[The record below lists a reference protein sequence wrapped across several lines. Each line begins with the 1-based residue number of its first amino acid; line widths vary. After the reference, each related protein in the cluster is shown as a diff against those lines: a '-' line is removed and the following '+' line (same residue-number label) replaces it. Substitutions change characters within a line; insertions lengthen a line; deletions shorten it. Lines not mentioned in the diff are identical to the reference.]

1 MNELG
6 RFGRRVSGYTP
17 IAATGVPP
25 IAVVGIG
32 CRFPGAS
39 GPDEYW
45 KMILNGGCGIGEVPD
60 DRWSS
65 SFFDPNPDAI
75 YKSRS
80 KWGGFIKNYS
90 DFDPAF
96 FDISPAETS
105 AIDPQQRILLEVA
118 CETVE
123 DAGFPMQALRN
134 TRTGVFVGISMHDF
148 ASVWGQSPVNLD
160 IWAGTGKAN
169 SIAANRISHRL
180 DLTGPSMAIDTACSS
195 SLVAIAQACQ
205 NLATGTCD
213 MALAGGVNCML
224 EPTAFVLFSRANM
237 LSPTGSVYTFDARAN
252 GFVRGEG
259 CGLVLL
265 KRADAAI
272 ADGDRIY
279 AIISGTSV
287 NQDGHTSTLTA
298 PNPRAQYSMLQ
309 SIIEQTGIEPAA
321 IGYVEAHG
329 TGTPIGDPI
338 EARAIG
344 RAIGRLSTVPLL
356 VGSVKPNIGH
366 LESAAAAAGFIK
378 AALAIHH
385 GIVPPNINFETPN
398 PYIAFDALNLK
409 VPVEPTSFPDTGTG
423 ARIAVVN
430 SFGFG
435 GTNASTCLRQ
445 NVEPPTRRRT
455 VQVGHL
461 AGPLVEA
468 SDEPVLVPLS
478 APTHAHLALW
488 AGQVADFVEAAK
500 HSVHDI
506 AQALSNQYDHM
517 AERVVVI
524 SSDNPND
531 LAENLRTL
539 AAGPSIQD
547 KDAARSGDIVL
558 GRSRSERQV
567 VFTFSGQGTQWRGMA
582 RHSLASDRSFR
593 AAVENFDSI
602 LQPLVGWSVYQE
614 LLNPSADFDRNDI
627 TQASIFAVQYG
638 LAAMWQDRGVI
649 PGLVLGHSLGE
660 VAAAVVARAISLEA
674 AAKILSRRGLIRN
687 KSPIEGAMAAVG
699 LPAEEIIPLL
709 PADESV
715 LIGAFNGPA
724 SLTLTGARQSLDRL
738 LETLQSQFPGAFVRR
753 LNVDFAWH
761 SVLLDYGKDWFHSE
775 VGEVAYQEPEIPF
788 ISTVTGKLHNVFDLA
803 YWWQN
808 LRRPVDYRKAVESC
822 IDLGFDAFLE
832 LGPQITITPLTLGVT
847 RHRSSD
853 AISVPTLERNVD
865 DRKSIARAT
874 AVLHVN
880 GVKLH
885 LNQDHDA
892 APLALPKREW
902 IHQDIYPISIEHKVK
917 AFNPVIHPLLG
928 RREFGPIPTW
938 SNEFSLKAYRYLAG
952 HRVHGDCLFPAAGY
966 IEMIIAAISAEEGHG
981 PVELRDLALY
991 EALSLGEDDYFIFRT
1006 QYDPKLARVSVYV
1019 LKRDENESWRLC
1031 AASYAWR
1038 RDFKIEGQLDYAL
1051 MDSELTLNEDELYD
1065 LFDRHG
1071 LQYSGA
1077 FRLVDR
1083 MWISADGK
1091 RSIAKVRLQEEA
1103 MPSFKDYFVCPPFF
1117 DAFLQSQVPMKT
1129 DIAKRAETHPVTRDI
1144 IATFIDCKL
1153 SVPIGIKRVLFG
1165 GAVPREALGEYRAAS
1180 AAGNVLDTLTIF
1192 DQDERPVLLIEQ
1204 VFDSPPIELKEKAE
1218 NLSKPSTYREYFEK
1232 IDDRLLDN
1240 VTADPDHRWLA
1251 IVDSPTT
1258 LTPTIAALEGMGIAV
1273 HVISVP
1279 RVGGIDGDLIKAF
1292 TSRLHDADRIAG
1304 VLVDFSMASVGELL
1318 NPTTAELLD
1327 QIERCTFRLVTLGKA
1342 LDANRAEKDHPL
1354 LVVVT
1359 RQARSVPGDGPMPC
1373 SGLAASST
1381 IGLVRTIA
1389 NECPEY
1395 RIRQIDADD
1404 VALEDGQ
1411 ALARASLAAL
1421 AETEFVLR
1429 GKMLWVPRLERVSLN
1444 ELVPTTRTVSSED
1457 TDRNYYVTMSRPGL
1471 LENLVLRE
1479 APKPDANAG
1488 EIVVEVAAVGLNFR
1502 DIMAATS
1509 ILPDELEGDDAWWNN
1524 LGLEFSG
1531 VVSSVGEAVSDLK
1544 VGDRVMGMGRG
1555 LLRRYARVAATTV
1568 TKVPPHIDLSEAAAI
1583 PTTFMTAYYGLEYLG
1598 RLSRGEKALI
1608 HLASGGVGLAAIQ
1621 VAQTLGAEIFAT
1633 AGSETKR
1640 DYLCKL
1646 GIKEVMNSRTLEFA
1660 SQVMAATRG
1669 EGVDVVLNSL
1679 SGAAIDKSLEC
1690 LAPFGRFIEIGK
1702 RDLADDKPIGLK
1714 SLYYNN
1720 SYSVVDL
1727 AAMASEKPELL
1738 RRLIQTVT
1746 QRLAEGIYKPIPT
1759 RCFPVSD
1766 VKEAFRFLASAQQIG
1781 KVVVTFDLPKVEV
1794 EFELKRSL
1802 QLSPNASYLVT
1813 GGLRGLGARVAD
1825 WMSES
1830 GAGRLLLVSRSGVAD
1845 AEVTESLE
1853 RMRAR
1858 GTEVEAIALDMID
1871 SDAVG
1876 QFVTDQL
1883 CATKPLRGIVHGAA
1897 VIEDGFLQQLD
1908 DAKIRSVLHP
1918 KVAGAWNLHRALEA
1932 AGGKVDFFVSF
1943 SSVAPMIGSPGQGNY
1958 VAANSFLEAFSQF
1971 RRDRDQPAMAVGWGP
1986 IGGSGFV
1993 ARSEALSAY
2002 MESSGFKLVSDSDA
2016 VEMLGRY
2023 LRTNATHVV
2032 YAGVD
2037 WNVGGRALASIASSM
2052 RYRPLLSQQAS
2063 GTGRLFTELSTN
2075 SRKLWPELIERALR
2089 IEVAKI
2095 LKVDS
2100 DQIELGQKLSE
2111 AGLDSL
2117 SSFQLKNRVE
2127 ALLDITIPIAKFVQ
2141 SPSVTGLS
2149 LLIAATLD
2157 AKIAADNLRSKSGE
2171 GSAGAGS
2178 GVAETPAQLLRQVE
2192 ALTIGQRAM
2201 SSPELRDGLE
2211 FEDSIELIGPNTL
2224 ELARA
2229 CLESLAERHPILCL
2243 HAETDELTEQKWW
2256 AGELELVV
2264 SDGINHNSQ
2273 RPPAALWA
2281 FELIGF
2287 EGGCKLVVR
2296 AHRAAADAVSVAII
2310 IGAVEEAV
2318 RGKPMP
2324 EASLTFESFAR
2335 ARGLGEDSVEVTH
2348 RTFWEELIDRMP
2360 RAAFISGRR
2369 RVLTPAALGFDR
2381 AKYANVSRR
2390 FDARAW
2396 QSAVGVDREPIL
2408 LLSFARGLVAI
2419 FDLGSTVI
2427 ERHDPSRRDSGPADI
2442 IGPVSDAVPVLIE
2455 DPRENSYQQVRTTL
2469 TMALT
2474 HRDFDSAAI
2483 DTTLQ
2488 QQLRQKGVVLR
2499 QFGFSYVDAG
2509 VEDRIPGFDPE
2520 DAVRGMP
2527 PYNEIRFDLVERTG
2541 DIVARLTFDT
2551 DILSQDVAERLLDR
2565 IVASMPEALGVQPL
2579 SFDGISESGA
2589 AREPVAL
2596 SVNALGATIRP
2607 TMGLAPIPI
2616 NMRQDFLLRTVTR
2629 PSATLRYRD
2638 YWTNTGTF
2646 INRPSVDVDRL
2657 RLAFH
2662 SVLRRHESLRTRF
2675 EPTATGFNAF
2685 VEANFEPDF
2694 TVEEVARGDEASLRR
2709 RLVELD
2715 EISIDPLCEAPC
2727 ALTVV
2732 RCPGFGDAI
2741 HTRFHH
2747 VAVDSWSI
2755 GILIDELFRAYIGLT
2770 LPKPELSVS
2779 DFVRIYDRFGDH
2791 TVMSARENYFREALR
2806 NSPPIPNFD
2815 RARRRNLPNLSGA
2828 EVHRSSSII
2837 RTLSRKDRDL
2847 LGERA
2852 RKNGFSVG
2860 FLLMAAMGQTL
2871 ARRGDVDE
2879 INLMIPLAARLDAR
2893 LTNFVGWVANNPVV
2907 RCRAAAFPLVD
2918 GLAQDMAL
2926 QVRNALPHM
2935 PADFTLQHGLL
2946 HDQLCAQ
2953 GSYMALYE
2961 SGEITPRAG
2970 STWSPSQALQ
2980 QADGVKVIDFGSF
2993 KLEPIVAAS
3002 PLREGFR
3009 EFDLRTFD
3017 KGDHLAIRCGY
3028 DRDVFG
3034 PDEAAEI
3041 VAEILD
3047 RVELLDENRGYD
3059 VLQPS

>member
-1 MNELG
+1 M
-6 RFGRRVSGYTP
+6 
-17 IAATGVPP
+17 IA
-25 IAVVGIG
+25 
-32 CRFPGAS
+32 
-39 GPDEYW
+39 E
-45 KMILNGGCGIGEVPD
+45 
-60 DRWSS
+60 
-65 SFFDPNPDAI
+65 
-75 YKSRS
+75 
-80 KWGGFIKNYS
+80 
-90 DFDPAF
+90 
-96 FDISPAETS
+96 
-105 AIDPQQRILLEVA
+105 
-118 CETVE
+118 
-123 DAGFPMQALRN
+123 
-134 TRTGVFVGISMHDF
+134 
-148 ASVWGQSPVNLD
+148 
-160 IWAGTGKAN
+160 
-169 SIAANRISHRL
+169 
-180 DLTGPSMAIDTACSS
+180 
-195 SLVAIAQACQ
+195 
-205 NLATGTCD
+205 
-213 MALAGGVNCML
+213 
-224 EPTAFVLFSRANM
+224 
-237 LSPTGSVYTFDARAN
+237 
-252 GFVRGEG
+252 
-259 CGLVLL
+259 
-265 KRADAAI
+265 
-272 ADGDRIY
+272 
-279 AIISGTSV
+279 
-287 NQDGHTSTLTA
+287 
-298 PNPRAQYSMLQ
+298 
-309 SIIEQTGIEPAA
+309 
-321 IGYVEAHG
+321 
-329 TGTPIGDPI
+329 
-338 EARAIG
+338 
-344 RAIGRLSTVPLL
+344 
-356 VGSVKPNIGH
+356 
-366 LESAAAAAGFIK
+366 
-378 AALAIHH
+378 
-385 GIVPPNINFETPN
+385 
-398 PYIAFDALNLK
+398 
-409 VPVEPTSFPDTGTG
+409 
-423 ARIAVVN
+423 
-430 SFGFG
+430 
-435 GTNASTCLRQ
+435 
-445 NVEPPTRRRT
+445 
-455 VQVGHL
+455 
-461 AGPLVEA
+461 
-468 SDEPVLVPLS
+468 
-478 APTHAHLALW
+478 
-488 AGQVADFVEAAK
+488 
-500 HSVHDI
+500 
-506 AQALSNQYDHM
+506 
-517 AERVVVI
+517 
-524 SSDNPND
+524 
-531 LAENLRTL
+531 
-539 AAGPSIQD
+539 
-547 KDAARSGDIVL
+547 
-558 GRSRSERQV
+558 
-567 VFTFSGQGTQWRGMA
+567 
-582 RHSLASDRSFR
+582 
-593 AAVENFDSI
+593 
-602 LQPLVGWSVYQE
+602 
-614 LLNPSADFDRNDI
+614 
-627 TQASIFAVQYG
+627 
-638 LAAMWQDRGVI
+638 
-649 PGLVLGHSLGE
+649 
-660 VAAAVVARAISLEA
+660 
-674 AAKILSRRGLIRN
+674 
-687 KSPIEGAMAAVG
+687 
-699 LPAEEIIPLL
+699 
-709 PADESV
+709 
-715 LIGAFNGPA
+715 
-724 SLTLTGARQSLDRL
+724 
-738 LETLQSQFPGAFVRR
+738 
-753 LNVDFAWH
+753 
-761 SVLLDYGKDWFHSE
+761 
-775 VGEVAYQEPEIPF
+775 
-788 ISTVTGKLHNVFDLA
+788 
-803 YWWQN
+803 
-808 LRRPVDYRKAVESC
+808 
-822 IDLGFDAFLE
+822 
-832 LGPQITITPLTLGVT
+832 
-847 RHRSSD
+847 
-853 AISVPTLERNVD
+853 
-865 DRKSIARAT
+865 SIARAT

-928 RREFGPIPTW
+928 RREFSPIPTW

-981 PVELRDLALY
+981 PVELRDLVLY

-1006 QYDPKLARVSVYV
+1006 QYDPKLARVSIYV

-1038 RDFKIEGQLDYAL
+1038 RDFKIDGQLDHSL
-1051 MDSELTLNEDELYD
+1051 MDCELTLDEDELYD

-1071 LQYSGA
+1071 LEYSGA
-1077 FRLVDR
+1077 FRIVER

-1091 RSIAKVRLQEEA
+1091 RSMSKVRVQEEA
-1103 MPSFKDYFVCPPFF
+1103 MPSFGDYFVCPPFF
-1117 DAFLQSQVPMKT
+1117 DAFLQTQVPMKT
-1129 DIAKRAETHPVTRDI
+1129 DIAKRAASHPVTRDV
-1144 IATFIDCKL
+1144 IATFTDCKL
-1153 SVPIGIKRVLFG
+1153 SVPIGIKRILVSG
-1165 GAVPREALGEYRAAS
+1165 TIPREALGEFRGAS
-1180 AAGNVLDTLTIF
+1180 KQNPHDMLTIF
-1192 DQDERPVLLIEQ
+1192 DQDGRPVLLIEQ

-1218 NLSKPSTYREYFEK
+1218 NLSKPSTYREYFET
-1232 IDDRLLDN
+1232 IDGRLLDD
-1240 VTADPDHRWLA
+1240 VAPDPGRRWLA
-1251 IVDSPTT
+1251 IVDGPTS
-1258 LTPTIAALEGMGIAV
+1258 LTPTIAALEGLGSTV
-1273 HVISVP
+1273 EVIQAPKVGSV
-1279 RVGGIDGDLIKAF
+1279 DDELIRSF
-1292 TSRLHDADRIAG
+1292 TSRLHDAEGIAG
-1304 VLVDFSMASVGELL
+1304 VLVDLSMASVGDLQ
-1318 NPTTAELLD
+1318 NPTASELLD
-1327 QIERCTFRLVTLGKA
+1327 HVECCTFRLVTLGQA
-1342 LDANRAEKDHPL
+1342 LHANRADKEHPL
-1354 LVVVT
+1354 FVVVT

-1373 SGLAASST
+1373 SGLAASGT

-1395 RIRQIDADD
+1395 RVRQIDVDSA
-1404 VALEDGQ
+1404 ALEDGQ
-1411 ALARASLAAL
+1411 VLARASLTPL
-1421 AETEFVLR
+1421 PETEFILR
-1429 GKMLWVPRLERVSLN
+1429 RSTLWVPRLERVNLN
-1444 ELVPTTRTVSSED
+1444 ELIPATRSVSSDD

-1471 LENLVLRE
+1471 LDNLVLRE
-1479 APKPDANAG
+1479 APRPDANAG

-1555 LLRRYARVAATTV
+1555 LLRRYARVPATTV
-1568 TKVPPHIDLSEAAAI
+1568 TKVPPHIDLADAAAI

-1621 VAQTLGAEIFAT
+1621 VAQTLGAEVFAT

-1640 DYLCKL
+1640 DYLRKL

-1714 SLYYNN
+1714 SLYHNN

-1746 QRLAEGIYKPIPT
+1746 QRLAEGIYRPIPT

-1781 KVVVTFDLPKVEV
+1781 KVVVTFDLPKAEV
-1794 EFELKRSL
+1794 EFELKRPL
-1802 QLSPNASYLVT
+1802 QLSTNASYLVT
-1813 GGLRGLGARVAD
+1813 GGLRGFGARVAD

-1845 AEVTESLE
+1845 AEAAECLQ
-1853 RMRAR
+1853 RIRAR

-1876 QFVTDQL
+1876 RFVTDQL
-1883 CATKPLRGIVHGAA
+1883 GAAKPLRGIVHGAA

-1908 DAKIRSVLHP
+1908 DAKIRRVLQP

-1971 RRDRDQPAMAVGWGP
+1971 RRDREQPAMAVGWGP

-2023 LRTNATHVV
+2023 LRTNTTHVV

-2037 WNVGGRALASIASSM
+2037 WNVGGRALASITSSM

-2100 DQIELGQKLSE
+2100 DQIELEQKLSE

-2127 ALLDITIPIAKFVQ
+2127 ALLDITIPIAKFMQ
-2141 SPSVTGLS
+2141 SPTVTGLS

-2171 GSAGAGS
+2171 GSAGAGD
-2178 GVAETPAQLLRQVE
+2178 GVAETPAQLLRQAE

-2211 FEDSIELIGPNTL
+2211 LEDSIEMIGPNAL

-2243 HAETDELTEQKWW
+2243 HAEADELGEQKWW
-2256 AGELELVV
+2256 AGKLELVV
-2264 SDGINHNSQ
+2264 SDGINHNLQS
-2273 RPPAALWA
+2273 PPGALWA

-2296 AHRAAADAVSVAII
+2296 AHRAAADAFSVAII
-2310 IGAVEEAV
+2310 IGAVEDAV
-2318 RGKPMP
+2318 RGKPMR
-2324 EASLTFESFAR
+2324 EAPSTFESFAR
-2335 ARGLGEDSVEVTH
+2335 ARGLGEDSVEVAH

-2369 RVLTPAALGFDR
+2369 RVLTPAAFGFDR
-2381 AKYANVSRR
+2381 ATYASLSRS
-2390 FDARAW
+2390 FDAKVW
-2396 QSAVGVDREPIL
+2396 QSSVGVDREPIL
-2408 LLSFARGLVAI
+2408 LLSFARGLVAT
-2419 FDLGSTVI
+2419 FDLSSVVI
-2427 ERHDPSRRDSGPADI
+2427 ERHDPSRRDSGPADV

-2455 DPRENSYQQVRTTL
+2455 DPRDYSFQQVRQTL
-2469 TMALT
+2469 AMALT

-2499 QFGFSYVDAG
+2499 QFGFSYVDEG
-2509 VEDRIPGFDPE
+2509 VETRIPGFDPE
-2520 DAVRGMP
+2520 DVAVDMP
-2527 PYNEIRFDLVERTG
+2527 PYNEIRFDLVERKD

-2551 DILSQDVAERLLDR
+2551 DTLDHDLR
-2565 IVASMPEALGVQPL
+2565 QSGCSTGSSRSMPEALGVQPL
-2579 SFDGISESGA
+2579 SLDGRSESDA
-2589 AREPVAL
+2589 AREPAAL
-2596 SVNALGATIRP
+2596 RSTRLVRRSGRA
-2607 TMGLAPIPI
+2607 MGLAPIPI

-2657 RLAFH
+2657 RLAFL

-2675 EPTATGFNAF
+2675 EPTTAGFDAF
-2685 VEANFEPDF
+2685 VETNFRPDF
-2694 TVEEVARGDEASLRR
+2694 TVEEVASGDEASLRR

-2715 EISIDPLCEAPC
+2715 QLSIDPLCQAPC
-2727 ALTVV
+2727 ALTIV

-2770 LPKPELSVS
+2770 LPQPELSVS
-2779 DFVRIYDRFGDH
+2779 DYVRIYDRFGDH
-2791 TVMSARENYFREALR
+2791 SVMSARENYFREALR
-2806 NSPPIPNFD
+2806 NSPPIPKFD

-2918 GLAQDMAL
+2918 GLAQDMAD
-2926 QVRNALPHM
+2926 QVRNALAYM
-2935 PADFTLQHGLL
+2935 PADFTLQHGPL
-2946 HDQLCAQ
+2946 HDVLSAQ

-3017 KGDHLAIRCGY
+3017 KGDRLAIRCGY

-3034 PDEAAEI
+3034 TVEASEI
-3041 VAEILD
+3041 VDEILD
-3047 RVELLDENRGYD
+3047 RVEVLDEKRRDD